1 MVFRVKAILHKQ
13 QRLNTMDKSAR
24 LKEIFNQDS
33 DEEDLQVLCTLK
45 ISGKAKFSVYLLSNI
60 DSNINRFKFCQLSSL
75 WLHFWKLNVRVI
87 RRN

>member
-33 DEEDLQVLCTLK
+33 DEEDL
-45 ISGKAKFSVYLLSNI
+45 
-60 DSNINRFKFCQLSSL
+60 
-75 WLHFWKLNVRVI
+75 
-87 RRN
+87 